1 MTISRKRVAA
11 YAIVAAGFGLPILGA
26 LTPSYLHLSD
36 WWRAMMPDGWQL
48 LAYVAAL
55 TTEAVIVSCGV
66 LRAVA
71 RGRLSVADDTL
82 TRRVEWAAVI
92 AAIYVNARWA
102 ALQPAAAPLS
112 ISVPGGFALADIIV
126 GAAGLPLA
134 ARYGF
139 MVLGIGWR
147 WAATVDTAPIGTT
160 GKAPR
165 RTTVKDSVTV
175 GTPAEVERTIDSPPP
190 GGKLATDAIVASRA
204 GVKPRTARAW
214 RAAGDA
220 RYGQHMA
227 EARAA

>member
-1 MTISRKRVAA
+1 MTWKRGAA
-11 YAIVAAGFGLPILGA
+11 YALVIAGLGLPIAGA

-36 WWRAMMPDGWQL
+36 WWRAMMPSGWQS

-55 TTEAVIVSCGV
+55 TTEAVIVSSGV
-66 LRAVA
+66 LRAVS
-71 RGRLSVADDTL
+71 RGQLSEADDRL
-82 TRRVEWAAVI
+82 TARVEWAAVI

-102 ALQPAAAPLS
+102 ALQPDAMPVTWLSAA
-112 ISVPGGFALADIIV
+112 GTFAATDIII

-147 WAATVDTAPIGTT
+147 WAATVDTAPTATT

-165 RTTVKDSVTV
+165 ATIRKSQTVA
-175 GTPAEVERTIDSPPP
+175 TPAAALAPAPP

-204 GVKPRTARAW
+204 GVRPRTARAW

-220 RYGQHMA
+220 RYGQH
-227 EARAA
+227 AA